1 MHVSELNTKLRM
13 VGSSADLERLA
24 DLLYSAL
31 GDYRRRF
38 VCYDIVTG
46 APQSGRVFYQK
57 NHPNTVTLPVP
68 WSGLHT
74 ASELLLYRE
83 KEDGARYQGPT
94 SPNQKKGWEIAT
106 FEDRNGDKAVLAW
119 AVWI

>member
-1 MHVSELNTKLRM
+1 MHVSELTIKLRM
-13 VGSSADLERLA
+13 AGSSADLERLA

-38 VCYDIVTG
+38 VCYDIITG
-46 APQSGRVFYQK
+46 APQSGRVFYQ
-57 NHPNTVTLPVP
+57 NHHPNTVALPVP

-74 ASELLLYRE
+74 ASELLLYSE
-83 KEDGARYQGPT
+83 KEDGARYPEPT
-94 SPNQKKGWEIAT
+94 SLDQKKGWGVAT
-106 FEDRNGDKAVLAW
+106 FEDHTGDKAVLAW